1 MWGLLVVLAQYGGNR
16 DLGVT
21 GSLPTQWTTERPAHE
36 EVEVRLR
43 YKRHTDN
50 VLVGG
55 SRYDDAE
62 DIPVDER
69 AGDFLGSWRE
79 LLSVRLFRRTP

>member
-1 MWGLLVVLAQYGGNR
+1 M
-16 DLGVT
+16 GVT
-21 GSLPTQWTTERPAHE
+21 GSPPTQWTTERPAHE
-36 EVEVRLR
+36 EVEVTRR

-55 SRYDDAE
+55 SHYNDGE
-62 DIPVDER
+62 DITVDER
-69 AGDFLGSWRE
+69 ANDLLAGWGE